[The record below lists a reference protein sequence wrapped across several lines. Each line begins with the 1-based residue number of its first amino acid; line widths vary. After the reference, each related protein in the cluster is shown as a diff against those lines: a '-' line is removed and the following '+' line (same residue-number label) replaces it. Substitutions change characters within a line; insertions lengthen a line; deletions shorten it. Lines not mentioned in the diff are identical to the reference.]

1 MKTKKLLP
9 KSHCLRTT
17 KLFVA
22 NHTCCLGRLPA
33 ARSDLETFHRP
44 RCHLSLGCEPGPAP
58 YNCRDRYVVSQSRG
72 NDSATR
78 AGRRT

>member
-1 MKTKKLLP
+1 MRIKVRNLQ
-9 KSHCLRTT
+9 
-17 KLFVA
+17 
-22 NHTCCLGRLPA
+22 G
-33 ARSDLETFHRP
+33 ARSLAAQLRGLVKNSVFIGKMDFYTQQN
-44 RCHLSLGCEPGPAP
+44 CHGRDP

>member
-9 KSHCLRTT
+9 KSNCLRTT

-22 NHTCCLGRLPA
+22 NHTCCLGRLPT

-44 RCHLSLGCEPGPAP
+44 RCHLSLGWEPGPHRTAAATSL
-58 YNCRDRYVVSQSRG
+58 SQRRG
-72 NDSATR
+72 NDSAT
-78 AGRRT
+78 